1 MFLAF
6 FVFKVSI
13 LRIHGDSHWLVRCL
27 QSKWLKG
34 KWPQTENLM
43 WLFLSSSETKVT
55 KCKNVLRAGV
65 HKKHLMLIFL
75 NVSFNYFQP
84 AWNILTFVERHNA
97 FQFVRSK
104 TNVSFGLCLTF
115 YVYPWAVEQLPGIH
129 IPCSSSF
136 FHVLGPHSKLC
147 CLQWWNISASVNI
160 TVHCFCQK
168 AGKKKVGKNCFLWE
182 MLLLQN
188 SIFHWN
194 ATASENFQ
202 PTVLKAYS
210 RSVIYN
216 LWVSASNFYS
226 KWSRL

>member
-1 MFLAF
+1 
-6 FVFKVSI
+6 
-13 LRIHGDSHWLVRCL
+13 
-27 QSKWLKG
+27 
-34 KWPQTENLM
+34 M

-168 AGKKKVGKNCFLWE
+168 AGKKKKWGKIVSCGKCYFYRTAFSTE
-182 MLLLQN
+182 MPQLQKTSSQLYLKHIPGVLFTTYECQLLTFIPNDLDYKKKLFRISVQIKLIEIPCTRYVDQN
-188 SIFHWN
+188 VAIVTEIH
-194 ATASENFQ
+194 Q
-202 PTVLKAYS
+202 HY
-210 RSVIYN
+210 
-216 LWVSASNFYS
+216 
-226 KWSRL
+226 